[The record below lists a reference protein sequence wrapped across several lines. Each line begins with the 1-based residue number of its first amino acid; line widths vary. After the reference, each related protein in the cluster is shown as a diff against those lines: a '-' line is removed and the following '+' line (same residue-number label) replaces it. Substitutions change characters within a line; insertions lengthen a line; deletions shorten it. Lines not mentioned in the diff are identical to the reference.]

1 MHRGDIYLVDLNLTK
16 GAEIFK
22 ARPCI
27 IVSTDDIGILPLK
40 VVIPLIGYKASH
52 ENKSWLVP
60 IHPDTA
66 NGLSKPSTAD
76 ALNIRSVSDQRFLK
90 RLGCIEQEMLEK
102 LVIAMDTVL
111 EITGH

>member
-1 MHRGDIYLVDLNLTK
+1 MHRGDIYLVDLNPTK

-27 IVSTDDIGILPLK
+27 VVSTDDIGILPLK
-40 VVIPLIGYKASH
+40 IVIPLIGYKPSH

-60 IHPDTA
+60 LYPNKQ

-76 ALNIRSVSDQRFLK
+76 ALNIRSVSDQRFIK
-90 RLGCIEQEMLEK
+90 KIGYVEEKSLGRI
-102 LVIAMDTVL
+102 VDAIGVVL
-111 EITGH
+111 EIT